1 MTKTAIRV
9 EKAKMRVNKEWH
21 VVRRPVTAKGIAGG
35 DAEILAT
42 RPTIEKAVAAQ
53 WKLKKMG
60 LRR

>member
-1 MTKTAIRV
+1 MSDTVIRV
-9 EKAKMRVNKEWH
+9 EKAKMRVNEEWR

-42 RPTIEKAVAAQ
+42 RPTIEQAVTAQ